1 MEYSGRGLKW
11 NSICILFS
19 YTFQFL
25 IYSVLLKQLV
35 ISCIFHQ
42 MVLQDV
48 RVPELSPM
56 VPRGSVKIHVRTI
69 AVNNQHLS

>member
-1 MEYSGRGLKW
+1 MYSVKL
-11 NSICILFS
+11 

-35 ISCIFHQ
+35 IFCIFHQ

-56 VPRGSVKIHVRTI
+56 VP
-69 AVNNQHLS
+69 